1 MPNQRTSFFFS
12 LVALAGL
19 VAVTACST
27 SPGGAPAAGGDVT
40 IEGTIASIDTK
51 PWTYDGHALV
61 EVDVPA
67 QGRVV
72 VQLPARWNL
81 CQAESVD
88 VQALGVGMRVRAV
101 GEAGDDGALTV
112 CGRSTHRLLPL

>member
-1 MPNQRTSFFFS
+1 MRNQRISFFF
-12 LVALAGL
+12 LFALAGL
-19 VAVTACST
+19 AAVTACST
-27 SPGGAPAAGGDVT
+27 SPEGAPAAGGDVT

-67 QGRVV
+67 KGRVV